1 MVLLF
6 YANLYYLGKQGFNFY
21 GKPLKIQYAKTKS
34 NIISS
39 KELQQEG
46 TLIGQKRKS
55 SDNDRD
61 DGNELRSR
69 KEENDDDENNN
80 IKIQNSYQSILVA
93 KDLPTNITQENL
105 TILFQQC
112 RGFKEVRKPDGR
124 NIAFIEFHD
133 TIEAGMA
140 LKQFNGFILN
150 STTNEALF
158 LSFSQ

>member
-1 MVLLF
+1 MN
-6 YANLYYLGKQGFNFY
+6 YSYYNHIILGKQGFNFY

-34 NIISS
+34 NIISN
-39 KELQQEG
+39 KELQEEG
-46 TLIGQKRKS
+46 TIGKKRKNNN
-55 SDNDRD
+55 NDRD

-69 KEENDDDENNN
+69 KEENDEDNNN
-80 IKIQNSYQSILVA
+80 IQLQTSYQHILVA
-93 KDLPTNITQENL
+93 KDLPLNITQDAL

-124 NIAFIEFHD
+124 NIAFIEFYD
-133 TIEAGMA
+133 PIEASMA

-150 STTNEALF
+150 STTNETLL